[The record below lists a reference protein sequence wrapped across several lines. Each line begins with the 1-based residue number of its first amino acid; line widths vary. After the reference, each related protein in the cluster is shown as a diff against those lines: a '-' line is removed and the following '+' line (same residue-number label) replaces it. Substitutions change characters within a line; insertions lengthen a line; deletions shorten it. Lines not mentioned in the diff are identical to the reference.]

1 MKFGVITP
9 SANTVVQPEYDAMRP
24 AGVTNHI
31 FRMAVKN
38 PPWSKDADFVEI
50 VRQMNV
56 GLDDAV
62 DQAMTCDPDHL
73 VLGVSI
79 ESIWDGGVAASER
92 LNERVEQRAGGSIKL
107 TQAAEALP
115 AALKAYGIKRRL
127 ALLTPYYPVA
137 EPHLRQY
144 VDEIGYEL
152 VRIKNLSSARPTGIA
167 QISAQVLRGALRELD
182 GDDIEGIIQ
191 FGANLPMMRVAAEA
205 EQWLGKPVIAIN
217 TATYWHALRQNGIS
231 DKIYGCGQLLSDH

>member
-38 PPWSKDADFVEI
+38 PPWSKDTDFVEI

-62 DQAMTCDPDHL
+62 DQAMTCVPDHL

-107 TQAAEALP
+107 TQAAKALP
-115 AALKAYGIKRRL
+115 
-127 ALLTPYYPVA
+127 T
-137 EPHLRQY
+137 
-144 VDEIGYEL
+144 
-152 VRIKNLSSARPTGIA
+152 
-167 QISAQVLRGALRELD
+167 
-182 GDDIEGIIQ
+182 
-191 FGANLPMMRVAAEA
+191 
-205 EQWLGKPVIAIN
+205 
-217 TATYWHALRQNGIS
+217 
-231 DKIYGCGQLLSDH
+231 